1 MPFPHTVS
9 LLVTRFSL
17 VILLGPVVLLGQGTI
32 RGTVTDSVANTP
44 LVGANVY
51 LLGTALGGTTD
62 LEGKYMITRIPEGAY
77 TLKVSYVG
85 YKPKE
90 LGITVPNAE
99 ITLDARLTPDI
110 ILGPEVVVTA
120 QARGQVAAI
129 NQQITSNTIV
139 NVVSEERIQELP
151 DVNAAEVIGRMPGVS
166 ILRSGGEANKVIL
179 RGLSDRFTSFTIDG
193 VRIAPTDSNS
203 RGVDLSMIS
212 QGSLAGIELFK
223 ALMPDQD
230 ADAVAGSVNFVT
242 RKAPS
247 ERLLRLDAKGDYN
260 RLMDTFGQY
269 DFALR
274 YGERFFDDVLGVQ
287 VTGNLERRNRSNERI
302 NINYNQSLNN
312 GRDYEISNF
321 LLEFNNEIRTRN
333 GIGVLLDLNT
343 PDNGSVR
350 FNTIYSKTKR
360 DYLFSRR
367 NYPYGTG
374 VLITYSDEDRV
385 QEISTFNS
393 SLHGSNYLLGLNVNW
408 GASFAQSIAEDPYD
422 YYIDFQ
428 ESSLLD
434 PVTGEV
440 ISGMMSNTPSIKDH
454 PETLIPY
461 ALNNFAVAYLN
472 NAFYQSQ
479 KNLDKDRTAFLDLA
493 RKFTLGSAISNEVK
507 IGGKYK
513 YKNRFKETGQLYAPY
528 YLGFWRD
535 YTRLPD
541 GTLQKKNFDGTWFQ
555 TFYDRYVQSGGLS
568 RQAFASDFLDPTPLS
583 RDLYGKYTLKP
594 IVNRDALK
602 LWYELNKNGV
612 DVLGRSPEYYD
623 NLAVDADYYDIIER
637 VQAAYVMNTLNVGQN
652 ATLIS
657 GVRVETE
664 RNDYSSRFSPGS
676 LAGFPIPTGAI
687 RDTSATYSETIWLP
701 NFQLTVRPTDFMNA
715 RLAAY
720 RALSR
725 PDFNLRLEKYV
736 GQGGGGNVSLLLGNP
751 QLRTAKAWNYEVNTS
766 FFSNTIGLLSL
777 SAFYKEIKDMYHLL
791 SGAGT
796 MGNKLIDSLGIGW
809 RTPFP
814 GGTQYALTVPYNSS
828 KPTRVWGF
836 EFEHQINLS
845 FLSGFLQNFVLSYNA
860 SIVRSETHLISTG
873 IDTTYQTIPGFPF
886 PLPVYNS
893 VVVDRKQKLEGQPE
907 FYGNI
912 SLGYDV
918 GGFSVRFSVF
928 HQAEYNRS
936 FTASGLA
943 DRVNKSFTRLDLA
956 LKQQIT
962 NNISLIM
969 NVNNMTNVEESTLI
983 LNRDMGW
990 RLLDTSERY
999 GLTADF
1005 GVRISY

>member
-1 MPFPHTVS
+1 MSSPLKSS
-9 LLVTRFSL
+9 LIVTGFSL
-17 VILLGPVVLLGQGTI
+17 ALLLSPMILLGQGTI
-32 RGTVTDSVANTP
+32 RGMITDSVTSTP

-51 LLGTALGGTTD
+51 LLGTALGSTTD
-62 LEGKYMITRIPEGAY
+62 LEGRYSIMRVPAGSY

-85 YKPKE
+85 YKSNQHNV
-90 LGITVPNAE
+90 TVSTAE
-99 ITLDARLTPDI
+99 VTQDAQLAPDV
-110 ILGPEVVVTA
+110 ILGPEVLVTA
-120 QARGQVAAI
+120 QARGQIAAI

-166 ILRSGGEANKVIL
+166 ILRSGGEANRVIL

-223 ALMPDQD
+223 ALTSDQD
-230 ADAVAGSVNFVT
+230 GDAIAGSINLVT

-274 YGERFFDDVLGVQ
+274 YGERFFDDVLGLQ

-302 NINYNQSLNN
+302 NLNYNQSLN
-312 GRDYEISNF
+312 GGQDYEISNF

-333 GIGVLLDLNT
+333 GVGVFLDVNT
-343 PDNGSVR
+343 PDKGSIR

-360 DYLFSRR
+360 DFLYSRR

-374 VLITYSDEDRV
+374 VLVTYADEDRV
-385 QEISTFNS
+385 QEIGTFNS
-393 SLHGSNYLLGLNVNW
+393 SLHGNNYLLGLNVIW
-408 GASFAQSIAEDPYD
+408 GGSFAQSTAEDPYD

-434 PVTGEV
+434 PVTGQV

-461 ALNNFAVAYLN
+461 ALNNFGAAYLN
-472 NAFYQSQ
+472 NAYYQYQ
-479 KNLDKDRTAFLDLA
+479 KNLDKDKTAFVDLS
-493 RKFTLGSAISNEVK
+493 RKFTLGSAISSEIK
-507 IGGKYK
+507 LGGKYK
-513 YKNRFKETGQLYAPY
+513 YKNRLKETSQLYAPY

-541 GTLQKKNFDGTWFQ
+541 GTLQKKSFDGTWFQ
-555 TFYDRYVQSGGLS
+555 IFYDRYVQSGGTS

-583 RDLYGKYTLKP
+583 RDLYDKYKLQP

-602 LWYELNKNGV
+602 LWYDLNKSGV

-623 NLAVDADYYDIIER
+623 NPAVDANFYEIVER
-637 VQAAYVMNTLNVGQN
+637 VQASYIMNTLNIGQN
-652 ATLIS
+652 ATFIT
-657 GVRVETE
+657 GVRVERE
-664 RNDYSSRFSPGS
+664 QNDYRSRFSPGS
-676 LAGFPIPTGAI
+676 LGGFPIPTGVI
-687 RDTSATYSETIWLP
+687 RDTSATHSETVWLP
-701 NFQLTVRPTDFMNA
+701 NLQLTVRPTDFMNA
-715 RLAAY
+715 RIAAY

-736 GQGGGGNVSLLLGNP
+736 AEGGGGNVSLLLGNP
-751 QLRTAKAWNYEVNTS
+751 NLRTAKAWNYEVNTS
-766 FFSNTIGLLSL
+766 FFGNTIGLLSL
-777 SAFYKEIKDMYHLL
+777 SAFYKEIKDLYHLL

-796 MGNKLIDSLGIGW
+796 MGNGLIDSLGIGW
-809 RTPFP
+809 KSPFP
-814 GGTQYALTVPYNSS
+814 GGTEYSLTVPYNSS

-845 FLSGFLQNFVLSYNA
+845 FLPGFFQNFVLSYNA
-860 SIVRSETHLISTG
+860 SIVRSETHLIATA

-893 VVVDRKQKLEGQPE
+893 VVIDKKQKLEGQPE

-918 GGFSVRFSVF
+918 AGSRYDSPSSIRLSTTD
-928 HQAEYNRS
+928 HLRQA
-936 FTASGLA
+936 AWP
-943 DRVNKSFTRLDLA
+943 
-956 LKQQIT
+956 
-962 NNISLIM
+962 M
-969 NVNNMTNVEESTLI
+969 
-983 LNRDMGW
+983 
-990 RLLDTSERY
+990 
-999 GLTADF
+999 
-1005 GVRISY
+1005 